1 MDSNF
6 LGLATRWSFV
16 DENDPSTQAQS
27 PKSERKG
34 QQKQSQKKKQEKQK
48 EAMVQLA
55 ALKAAQRLKLKQTRK
70 VEGHEESI
78 APGQQQGTNK
88 QNIASFSQLKH
99 QLNNMLERAH
109 ADGLE
114 EK

>member
-1 MDSNF
+1 MDQ
-6 LGLATRWSFV
+6 
-16 DENDPSTQAQS
+16 DDPSNQAQS
-27 PKSERKG
+27 PKSEYKG
-34 QQKQSQKKKQEKQK
+34 QQKQSQKEKQEKQK

-70 VEGHEESI
+70 VEAHEESI
-78 APGQQQGTNK
+78 APGQQQVANK

-99 QLNNMLERAH
+99 QLNIMLEKAH
-109 ADGLE
+109 ADGLG